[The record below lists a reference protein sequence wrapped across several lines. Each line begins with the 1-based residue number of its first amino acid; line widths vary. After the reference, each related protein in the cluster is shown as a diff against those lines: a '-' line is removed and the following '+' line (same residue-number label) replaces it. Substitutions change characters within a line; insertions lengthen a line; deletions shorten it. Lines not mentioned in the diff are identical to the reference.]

1 MALIEQ
7 KRLIVKNGKV
17 DWIAYDTNF
26 VDHLNDCI
34 TIYRKVGENY
44 LTEDGYTTFN
54 LDCFDDACISFEMPS
69 WREDG
74 TVEKICKRYGCEMK
88 GEREEL
94 QAPHDYELI
103 QAILAIYAWIE
114 FKEDER

>member
-7 KRLIVKNGKV
+7 KRLILKNGKV
-17 DWIAYDTNF
+17 DWIAYDTEF
-26 VDHLNDCI
+26 VAPLNDGI
-34 TIYRKVGENY
+34 TIYRKAGGSY
-44 LTEDGYTTFN
+44 FTDDGYTTFN
-54 LDCFDDACISFEMPS
+54 LDCFVPS

-74 TVEKICKRYGCEMK
+74 TVKKICKRYGCKMK

-94 QAPHDYELI
+94 QAPHDSQLI

-114 FKEDER
+114 FKGVKL